1 MIVIG
6 ILFDSYN
13 NNNNS
18 HGLSL
23 FVLHQSRM
31 ATHYC
36 IGWQGDDCAKRGM
49 WWPVNTGSLVR

>member
-13 NNNNS
+13 NNNS
-18 HGLSL
+18 HGISL